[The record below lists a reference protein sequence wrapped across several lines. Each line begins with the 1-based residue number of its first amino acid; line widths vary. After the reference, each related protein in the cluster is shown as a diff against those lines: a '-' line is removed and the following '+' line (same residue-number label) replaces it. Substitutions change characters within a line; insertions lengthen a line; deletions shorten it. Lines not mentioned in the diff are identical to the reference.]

1 MTVDFDTRA
10 FKVHGRVQ
18 GVGFRWWV
26 HQHARSLGLKGTVR
40 NCLDGTV
47 EVAFSGSAAAA
58 HRMTQLLQACPAP
71 AHVDH
76 LEQLPAPDDLPDD
89 FQITF

>member
-1 MTVDFDTRA
+1 MTDTELRKA

-26 HQHARSLGLKGTVR
+26 QRQAHSLGLRGSVR
-40 NCLDGTV
+40 NCPDGTV
-47 EVAFSGSAAAA
+47 DVVLAGASSAVLAMKQRLEEGPPGA
-58 HRMTQLLQACPAP
+58 R
-71 AHVDH
+71 VVH
-76 LEQLPAPDDLPDD
+76 LEELTPPERIPDD